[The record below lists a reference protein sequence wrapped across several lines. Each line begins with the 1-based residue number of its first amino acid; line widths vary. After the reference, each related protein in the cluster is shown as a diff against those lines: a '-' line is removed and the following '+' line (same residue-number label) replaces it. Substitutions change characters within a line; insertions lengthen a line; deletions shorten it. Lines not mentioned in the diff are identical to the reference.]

1 MLTLCGVHFLTL
13 IGTFCFLPA
22 TFISISSSSE
32 VDDNKPGD
40 TSDAGPGTDV
50 TKATVS
56 EDGG

>member
-32 VDDNKPGD
+32 VDDNKLQKQD
-40 TSDAGPGTDV
+40 CLLVMQS
-50 TKATVS
+50 
-56 EDGG
+56 